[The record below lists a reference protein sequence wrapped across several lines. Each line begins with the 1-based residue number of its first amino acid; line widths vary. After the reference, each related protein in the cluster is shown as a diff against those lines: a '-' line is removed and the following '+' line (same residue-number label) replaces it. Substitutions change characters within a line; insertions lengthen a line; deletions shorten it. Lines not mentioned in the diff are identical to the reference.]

1 MEQLTLQYKV
11 HTTQGGY
18 KSTWS
23 IMMMTDQQKG
33 TSAEWARRWDII
45 CLGAL
50 TIAAAVTGTAVLLA
64 PGPDLPSDGV

>member
-1 MEQLTLQYKV
+1 
-11 HTTQGGY
+11 
-18 KSTWS
+18 
-23 IMMMTDQQKG
+23 MMTDQQKG